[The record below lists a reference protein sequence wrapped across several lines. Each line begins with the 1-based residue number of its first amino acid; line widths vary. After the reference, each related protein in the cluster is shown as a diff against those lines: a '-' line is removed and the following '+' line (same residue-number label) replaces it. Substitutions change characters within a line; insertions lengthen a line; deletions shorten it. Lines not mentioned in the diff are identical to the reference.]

1 MATRTLSNEQFIE
14 KHASEGCVGLAGGTA
29 FVDRAIRRA
38 QSALSGKPLDSAWSH
53 AFLFSGRRVD
63 GHHWVLESDIEIHR
77 RHVRLGV
84 QENRAQK
91 YFDADEYPNLA
102 ILDFGLAPDAVRK
115 VLTEALELLA
125 GRSHYSLREI
135 VGTMLALKQA
145 KLRTRDNL
153 LAREGALYCSA
164 FVSQCY
170 ARAGIE
176 LAADLATKN
185 TTPQDLAETRVPHR
199 AHRLVRCTTVK

>member
-1 MATRTLSNEQFIE
+1 MAARQLSNEQFVE
-14 KHASEGCVGLAGGTA
+14 QHAKEGCIGLAGGNTL
-29 FVDRAIRRA
+29 VDRAIRRA
-38 QSALSGKPLDSAWSH
+38 QRALPGARGDSAWSH

-63 GHHWVLESDIEIHR
+63 GHFWVLESDIEIHR

-91 YFDADEYPNLA
+91 YFDEGEYPNLA
-102 ILDFGLAPDAVRK
+102 ILDFGLSPDAVRQ
-115 VLTEALELLA
+115 VLTEGLELMS

-135 VGTMLALKQA
+135 VGTMLALRNA
-145 KLRTRDNL
+145 SLRSRENV

-164 FVSQCY
+164 FVTHCY

-176 LAADLATKN
+176 LARELKTKN
-185 TTPQDLAETRVPHR
+185 TTPQDIADTTAPHR
-199 AHRLVRCTTVK
+199 AHLLVRRPAI